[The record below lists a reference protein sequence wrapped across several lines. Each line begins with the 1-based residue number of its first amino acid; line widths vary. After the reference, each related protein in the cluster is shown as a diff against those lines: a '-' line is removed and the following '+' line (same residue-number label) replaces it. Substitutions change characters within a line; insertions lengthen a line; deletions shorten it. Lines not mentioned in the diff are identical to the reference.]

1 MTLGLVLTSGLIFL
15 FGLILLALFVAY
27 FAEDRSR
34 YKRIVG
40 SILTVALT
48 GLSLAV
54 IYPPKD
60 TVRLGLDLEG
70 GTSFLIRL
78 MPEQGRE
85 IRPDTLEKAVEVIRK
100 RVDQFGVSEP
110 VITPQGKDRI
120 LVQIAGLDPAQI
132 EAARQQLGQVAK
144 LEFRA
149 VHPNTDAL
157 VPQIE
162 AGLQLVPP
170 GYRIESFSDE
180 DDGGDG
186 EPSARSQEKLLVKI
200 RPEIEGERVRRAF
213 ATFEKG
219 YGISLEFDSEG
230 AELFAKYTAEH
241 VGERFAI
248 MLDGKIH
255 SAPVIQTA
263 IRGGHAS
270 ITGHFTETEATNLA
284 GVLEN
289 PLQNPVQIEEERSV
303 SASLGTDSIRSGL
316 YAGAFGLVFTF
327 LFVMIYYR
335 FVGIVANL
343 ALIINII
350 LLFGAMILFGS
361 VLTLPGIAGVIL
373 SIGMAIDANVLIYER
388 LREEMALGKPLK
400 IAIRGAYDK
409 AFTAIFDANV
419 TTLITSIILFYF
431 ATGPVKGFAVTLT
444 FGIIASMF
452 SALLFTR
459 NCFAWLIDT
468 GLVTKV
474 SMWNLIPKTNFDF
487 LGKRNLAIAL
497 SVVMTIASIAVF
509 VVRGEKNFGVDFTGG
524 DLLVLEATE
533 ATAEGKPTITDTD
546 VRAVLEPLNI
556 DSVVQTERSAE
567 KEFISVRS
575 AANSNERIQEALF
588 AKYPTGLRVEQ
599 SDKVGKVVGDEL
611 AKQSLVALALGM
623 LGIFIYI
630 AARFEVSFGVAA
642 GLATLHDVIVPIGVF
657 SLVGREVS
665 LVMVGAVLTIAGYSV
680 NDTIVVFDRI
690 REGLAKDSKQS
701 LIDIM
706 NESINDTLSRTL
718 LTGGTTIVAA
728 FALYLF
734 GGPVLNDFAFVI
746 LVGLFVAM
754 FSSIFVASPLAYWWM
769 QWDRKR
775 RKHLKTEPSSNPTQA

>member
-1 MTLGLVLTSGLIFL
+1 M

-27 FAEDRSR
+27 FAEDRGR
-34 YKRIVG
+34 RKRIVG
-40 SILTVALT
+40 SVLTVALV

-54 IYPPKD
+54 IYPPKE

-78 MPEQGRE
+78 MPEEGRE

-100 RVDQFGVSEP
+100 RVDQFGVAEP
-110 VITPQGKDRI
+110 IITPQGKDRI
-120 LVQIAGLDPAQI
+120 LVQIAGLDPSKI

-180 DDGGDG
+180 TDGDQA
-186 EPSARSQEKLLVKI
+186 ETSARSREKLLVKI

-213 ATFEKG
+213 ATFENG
-219 YGISLEFDSEG
+219 YGISLEFDSQG

-270 ITGHFTETEATNLA
+270 ITGHFTEEEATNLA

-303 SASLGTDSIRSGL
+303 SASLGNDSIRSGV
-316 YAGAFGLVFTF
+316 YAGLFGLVFTF
-327 LFVMIYYR
+327 LFVMLYYR

-343 ALIINII
+343 ALVVNII

-409 AFTAIFDANV
+409 AFTAIFDANI

-459 NCFAWLIDT
+459 NCFAWVIDT
-468 GLVTKV
+468 GLVKEV

-487 LGKRNLAIAL
+487 LGKRRIAVGFTVL
-497 SVVMTIASIAVF
+497 MTIASIAIF
-509 VVRGEKNFGVDFTGG
+509 AYRGKDNFGVDFTGG
-524 DLLVLEATE
+524 DLLVLESIEKGAD
-533 ATAEGKPTITDTD
+533 GKPAITDVD
-546 VRAVLEPLNI
+546 VRTALESLNS

-567 KEFISVRS
+567 KEFITIRS
-575 AANSNERIQEALF
+575 AANTNELVQRTLF
-588 AKYPTGLRVEQ
+588 EKYPDGLRVEQ

-611 AKQSLVALALGM
+611 ATQSLIALGLGM
-623 LGIFIYI
+623 LGIFIYV
-630 AARFEVSFGVAA
+630 AARFELSFGIAA
-642 GLATLHDVIVPIGVF
+642 GLATIHDVIVPIGIF
-657 SLVGREVS
+657 ALSGREVS

-690 REGLAKDSKQS
+690 REGLAKDSKAS

-754 FSSIFVASPLAYWWM
+754 YSSIFVASPLAYWWM
-769 QWDRKR
+769 QWQQRHQKR
-775 RKHLKTEPSSNPTQA
+775 VKIDATNPSQA